1 MVYSNPKTL
10 FEQKVQSALKPEESD
25 PSIFEAV
32 FKLQQLLVS
41 EKCQGDPIKEDSWK
55 AQNQA
60 LEKLGLKNFIEIF
73 APFWGKTITFPTE
86 EEFQESL
93 IAAIGYY
100 YVKVEN
106 KKWEDVANILS
117 MPDLNTIKY
126 GIRARQLE
134 QFINQQISQTFTRI
148 AKNEQ

>member
-10 FEQKVQSALKPEESD
+10 FEQKVQSALKPEESNT
-25 PSIFEAV
+25 SIFEAI
-32 FKLQQLLVS
+32 FRLQQLLAS
-41 EKCQGDPIKEDSWK
+41 ERCRGDPEKEDSWK
-55 AQNQA
+55 AQNLA
-60 LEKLGLKNFIEIF
+60 LSKLGLKGFVEIF
-73 APFWGKTITFPTE
+73 APFWGKTVTFPTE

-106 KKWEDVANILS
+106 KKWEDVSSILS

-134 QFINQQISQTFTRI
+134 QFINQQLLQVFARI
-148 AKNEQ
+148 TKDE

>member
-1 MVYSNPKTL
+1 MIYSNPKTL
-10 FEQKVQSALKPEESD
+10 FEQKVQSALKPEEQD

-41 EKCQGDPIKEDSWK
+41 ERCQGDPDKEEAWK

-60 LEKLGLKNFIEIF
+60 LNKLGLKDFIEVF
-73 APFWGKTITFPTE
+73 APFWGKTISFPTE

-93 IAAIGYY
+93 ISAIGYY

-106 KKWEDVANILS
+106 KKWEDVSRILS

-134 QFINQQISQTFTRI
+134 QFINQQMTQAF
-148 AKNEQ
+148 AKVVKNE